1 MKAGESGTQLGLVI
15 KSYSSMKV
23 EDYQRT
29 YSWKSE
35 DVDYF
40 FQDLQ
45 DASESPKETHFFG
58 TLIFQEI
65 SGEQNKVTVVDG
77 QQRLTTVFLTIA
89 AIRDAV
95 LKLEVQEIPPPAYG
109 MAPERPAEEATKLI
123 VNNEGNGVFY
133 RYQANR
139 FIKKIIDSSV
149 FEHPD
154 QQTAIRDKHKQNTLA
169 LRHAVKRVRANL
181 DEILKGLT
189 DSQKLEKLN
198 NLLRTLTE
206 KFIVLKIETTSI
218 SESLEIFLTLND
230 RGQPLGP
237 SDIVK
242 GKIMAARGR
251 GLPDER
257 QLELQEQIN
266 IDWDELVDS
275 VREPETF
282 LRHFLL
288 ATGNS
293 KVQKKKVVSIVESR
307 LKPNSL
313 QTEQQVALAF
323 WDELKAAGRI
333 YGELIS
339 GSLASQDAQYHMM
352 LLEGLQKSHRIFL
365 LALMSRDDTSTT
377 EYFDELIRLTF
388 VLSYRWTAADKG
400 RQELEDK
407 FFELAMLSSGNG
419 KDFKATSLLATP
431 EELIEAIRKLAESV
445 EVDFEAVFSR
455 NIDSSF
461 IVRAA
466 LHYSQKLAA
475 SSAILP
481 QLKETHLEH
490 IAPQSSTVEWLEEVY
505 HKQTEKYENY
515 ESLVTAGGNLTLLDP
530 GLNTKIGNKPF
541 SIKRAEYQKSSMYLT
556 RDLDGFDIWDEQLIQ
571 DRTEWL
577 ASNFSRLCSVDK
589 FTGQI
594 ETFSNW
600 HKSHKSVL
608 D

>member
-1 MKAGESGTQLGLVI
+1 MKAGESGTQLGQVI
-15 KSYSSMKV
+15 RSYSSMKV

-40 FQDLQ
+40 FQDLI
-45 DASESPKETHFFG
+45 DASLSPKENHFFG
-58 TLIFQEI
+58 TLIFQEVP
-65 SGEQNKVTVVDG
+65 GDNNKVTIVDG

-89 AIRDAV
+89 AIRDEV
-95 LKLEVQEIPPPAYG
+95 LKLGVQEIPPPAYG

-123 VNNEGNGVFY
+123 VNNEGSGVFY

-139 FIKKIIDSSV
+139 FIKQIIDSSV
-149 FEHPD
+149 FAHPD
-154 QQTAIRDKHKQNTLA
+154 QQSAIKDKHKQNTLA
-169 LRHAVKRVRANL
+169 LRHAVKRVRDNL
-181 DEILKGLT
+181 QDILSGLSE
-189 DSQKLEKLN
+189 SQKLKTLN
-198 NLLRTLTE
+198 NLLKTITE

-251 GLPDER
+251 GLSDER

-288 ATGNS
+288 STGSS

-307 LKPNSL
+307 LKQSQN

-323 WDELKAAGRI
+323 WEELKTAGSV
-333 YGELIS
+333 YGHLIS
-339 GSLASQDAQYHMM
+339 GSLASQDSQYHMM

-365 LALMSRDDTSTT
+365 LALMSREDTSSS
-377 EYFDELIRLTF
+377 EFFDELIRLTF
-388 VLSYRWTAADKG
+388 ILSYRWTAADKG

-407 FFELAMLSSGNG
+407 FFELAMFCSGNAKDHKG
-419 KDFKATSLLATP
+419 KEVVYTP
-431 EELIEAIRKLAESV
+431 EELTQAIKKLAESV

-475 SSAILP
+475 GSAILP
-481 QLKETHLEH
+481 MLKDTHLEH
-490 IAPQSSTVEWLEEVY
+490 IAPQSSTPDWLKEVY
-505 HKQTEKYENY
+505 HNQKEKYENY
-515 ESLVTAGGNLTLLDP
+515 ENLVTAAGNLTLLDP

-541 SIKRAEYQKSSMYLT
+541 SNKRAEYEKSSMYLT
-556 RDLDGFDIWDEQLIQ
+556 RDLSGFDIWDEQLIQ
-571 DRTEWL
+571 DRTDWL
-577 ASNFSRLCSVDK
+577 ASNFSQICSVEK

-600 HKSHKSVL
+600 HSSHRQVL
-608 D
+608 